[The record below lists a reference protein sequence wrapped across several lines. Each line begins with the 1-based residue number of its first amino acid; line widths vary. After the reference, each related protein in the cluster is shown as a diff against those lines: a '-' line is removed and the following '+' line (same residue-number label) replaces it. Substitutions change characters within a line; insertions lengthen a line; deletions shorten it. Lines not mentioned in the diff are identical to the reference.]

1 MIRVACIV
9 EGDGEVTALPVLLRR
24 LTDRL
29 APGHWI
35 DIPPP
40 IRVRRDR
47 FLNRPEEFSRILQ
60 LAALKAGEDGRVLI
74 LLDADDACP
83 AQLGRDLQHRASTGI
98 PHRPVSVVLA
108 NREYEAWFLAAC
120 ASLDGQRGLHI
131 PPDPPRQPE
140 NIRGAKEWLGRHMHG
155 GRYREVTDQPAL
167 SQRMDLQQAFDGSRS
182 FRKLCSEW
190 QRICNAGLG

>member
-40 IRVRRDR
+40 IRVKRDR

-60 LAALKAGEDGRVLI
+60 LAALKAGEDQG
-74 LLDADDACP
+74 
-83 AQLGRDLQHRASTGI
+83 
-98 PHRPVSVVLA
+98 
-108 NREYEAWFLAAC
+108 C
-120 ASLDGQRGLHI
+120 ATL
-131 PPDPPRQPE
+131 P
-140 NIRGAKEWLGRHMHG
+140 W
-155 GRYREVTDQPAL
+155 
-167 SQRMDLQQAFDGSRS
+167 
-182 FRKLCSEW
+182 
-190 QRICNAGLG
+190 